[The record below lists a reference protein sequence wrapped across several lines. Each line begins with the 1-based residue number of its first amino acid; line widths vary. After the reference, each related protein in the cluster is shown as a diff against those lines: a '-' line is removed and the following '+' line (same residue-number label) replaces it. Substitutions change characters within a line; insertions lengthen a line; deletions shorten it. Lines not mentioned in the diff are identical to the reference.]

1 MNSLIQARNKYQI
14 TQQQAAEILG
24 VSLRTYQRYES
35 DFTSNNKK
43 YINLLKILEDSL
55 AITEEK
61 GLLSISQI
69 KDIVNP
75 ILDKYQINRCY
86 LFGSY
91 ARREPRENSDV
102 DLLIDT
108 DITGLKFFSL
118 VEELRTS
125 LHKKVD
131 VVRIKDLTA
140 NNELVINILREGVLI
155 KQ

>member
-1 MNSLIQARNKYQI
+1 MKDA
-14 TQQQAAEILG
+14 
-24 VSLRTYQRYES
+24 
-35 DFTSNNKK
+35 
-43 YINLLKILEDSL
+43 
-55 AITEEK
+55 
-61 GLLSISQI
+61 I

-131 VVRIKDLTA
+131 VVRIKALTA
-140 NNELVINILREGVLI
+140 DNDLVINVIKEGILLR
-155 KQ
+155 